1 MARGRSGFKMD
12 PTFAAR
18 VLHAPGVRDVLEPRA
33 EKVAERARQLAP
45 DDPTTT
51 HDDLRSSIGVVLML
65 RAGGWIARVIAT
77 DYKAH
82 WKEFGSSREP
92 AKPYLRPAV
101 EAEVGPL
108 NAGGE

>member
-1 MARGRSGFKMD
+1 VAKSGFKLD
-12 PTFAAR
+12 RTFAAR
-18 VLHAPGVRDVLEPRA
+18 VLSSPGIRDVLEPKA

-45 DDPTTT
+45 DDPATTS
-51 HDDLRSSIGVVLML
+51 DDLRSSIRVVLML
-65 RAGGWIARVIAT
+65 RAGGWIARVVAT